1 MMSLDTR
8 QDRHS
13 ALAIDSCSRS
23 RNTCRVMSATCYR
36 CTALKADPG
45 EPFGS
50 CLYCGSFACATCGV
64 RVAGISRFYCVSCKA
79 GVTLLP
85 SGGLPPT
92 GGGGGGGGTPRGGGP
107 AGDRDHEASE
117 LAVPYASSAEFEV
130 LEPTLAE
137 NTRSDRAYYHGSVEQ
152 FLAMPSEYA
161 YNEAVREQID
171 SVSGYR
177 GYEDE
182 VEQALRSDLRG
193 GAQRLARDL
202 EWASA
207 RDLLRPGL
215 IADAF
220 GVAQWATGVRAG
232 QQVPPERLWMLP
244 DQRLRFIV
252 GAAAVAAGPVLA

>member
-1 MMSLDTR
+1 
-8 QDRHS
+8 
-13 ALAIDSCSRS
+13 
-23 RNTCRVMSATCYR
+23 MSATCYR
-36 CTALKADPG
+36 CTALKEGPG

-50 CLYCGSFACATCGV
+50 CLYCGSFACVTCGV

-92 GGGGGGGGTPRGGGP
+92 GGGGGGGGGGSPRGGGP
-107 AGDRDHEASE
+107 SGEGDPEVIE
-117 LAVPYASSAEFEV
+117 LVVPYGSSAEFEV

-137 NTRSDRAYYHGSVEQ
+137 NTRSDRDYYHGSVEQ
-152 FLAMPSEYA
+152 FLAIPGEYA
-161 YNEAVREQID
+161 YNEAVREEID
-171 SVSGYR
+171 GVSGYR
-177 GYEDE
+177 TYEDE

-207 RDLLRPGL
+207 RELLRPGL

-220 GVAQWATGVRAG
+220 GVAQWAIGVRAG
-232 QQVPPERLWMLP
+232 EQVPPERLWMLP

-252 GAAAVAAGPVLA
+252 GAAAVAAGAVPA